1 MMRVLI
7 LGGVAA
13 GTKVAAKLKR
23 LRFDAEVLILT
34 KDADISY
41 AGCGLPYYVGDVIT
55 DREKIIV
62 NTPEKFAALTG
73 AKVLTGR
80 EAVKLDA
87 AGKTVTAKNL
97 ATGEEEVYPYDACVI
112 STGASSNVPPLQG
125 VNLKGVFTMRTPDDA
140 EGLKNYVKAS
150 GAKTAVVAGGGF
162 IGLEVAE
169 NLLEQGLDVTV
180 MDMAPQVMPGFD
192 PEFAA
197 YGTRHLEKVG
207 IHVSTSTKM
216 EGITGSEKAEGVQ
229 TDKGLLPADVVVL
242 SLGIRPN
249 TAFLK
254 ETGLEFAKNGA
265 ILVDKSLRT
274 NLPDVYA
281 AGDCAVV
288 TNRLTG
294 ERAWAPMGSAANM
307 EGRVLA
313 EVLAGRE
320 KEFAGVL
327 GTAVVKLPGLNAA
340 RTGLNEAAARAA
352 GYDVETVVAVN
363 DDKAH
368 YYPGADNFI
377 TKLIVDKNT
386 KKLLGIQVMGPGA
399 VDKMVDIGVTAISLG
414 ATLDQLENLDLA
426 YAPPFSTAIHPF
438 VAAVNILL
446 NKMNGDLE
454 SMTPAEYMENRGEGY
469 RVLDAAQAPSIPNA
483 KFVDVAQVYG
493 PLEDVDKDEKL
504 MIICTK
510 SKRAYMLQQRLKYFG
525 YTDTTVVE
533 GGLWFNELPV
543 KGK

>member
-1 MMRVLI
+1 M
-7 LGGVAA
+7 
-13 GTKVAAKLKR
+13 
-23 LRFDAEVLILT
+23 
-34 KDADISY
+34 
-41 AGCGLPYYVGDVIT
+41 
-55 DREKIIV
+55 
-62 NTPEKFAALTG
+62 
-73 AKVLTGR
+73 
-80 EAVKLDA
+80 
-87 AGKTVTAKNL
+87 
-97 ATGEEEVYPYDACVI
+97 
-112 STGASSNVPPLQG
+112 
-125 VNLKGVFTMRTPDDA
+125 
-140 EGLKNYVKAS
+140 
-150 GAKTAVVAGGGF
+150 
-162 IGLEVAE
+162 
-169 NLLEQGLDVTV
+169 
-180 MDMAPQVMPGFD
+180 
-192 PEFAA
+192 
-197 YGTRHLEKVG
+197 
-207 IHVSTSTKM
+207 
-216 EGITGSEKAEGVQ
+216 
-229 TDKGLLPADVVVL
+229 L

-281 AGDCAVV
+281 AGDCVV
-288 TNRLTG
+288 VSNRLTG

-414 ATLDQLENLDLA
+414 ATLEQLENLDLA

-510 SKRAYMLQQRLKYFG
+510 SKRAYMLQQRLKHFG

>member
-23 LRFDAEVLILT
+23 LRFDTEVLILT

-112 STGASSNVPPLQG
+112 STGASSIVPPLQG

-229 TDKGLLPADVVVL
+229 TDKGLIPADVVVL

-288 TNRLTG
+288 SNRLTG

-363 DDKAH
+363 DD
-368 YYPGADNFI
+368 
-377 TKLIVDKNT
+377 
-386 KKLLGIQVMGPGA
+386 
-399 VDKMVDIGVTAISLG
+399 
-414 ATLDQLENLDLA
+414 
-426 YAPPFSTAIHPF
+426 
-438 VAAVNILL
+438 
-446 NKMNGDLE
+446 
-454 SMTPAEYMENRGEGY
+454 
-469 RVLDAAQAPSIPNA
+469 
-483 KFVDVAQVYG
+483 
-493 PLEDVDKDEKL
+493 
-504 MIICTK
+504 
-510 SKRAYMLQQRLKYFG
+510 
-525 YTDTTVVE
+525 
-533 GGLWFNELPV
+533 
-543 KGK
+543 